1 MKIVDNFET
10 FPNSINTPSYG
21 PRIRG
26 SDLRKLGCS
35 LNSVLDRS
43 RYLGKFGI
51 WAHFQWK
58 TDRTWNIKI
67 IDHFIAF
74 LTRGRAQGFD
84 IGWKNY
90 GALKL
95 DRFSR
100 YDFELESIFKFLLVF
115 NSIGLDNFQGS
126 SYLCKCQI
134 MGKCQSYKFLTKRKV
149 LPNIDSIHI
158 IGGKSHSS
166 L

>member
-1 MKIVDNFET
+1 MEDFLRFLRVNCMPRYDKQFR
-10 FPNSINTPSYG
+10 SYG
-21 PRIRG
+21 FW
-26 SDLRKLGCS
+26 SWLGRQ
-35 LNSVLDRS
+35 NSVLDRL

-67 IDHFIAF
+67 IEHFIAF

-100 YDFELESIFKFLLVF
+100 YDFELESIFKFLLVLT
-115 NSIGLDNFQGS
+115 SIGLDNFQGS

-134 MGKCQSYKFLTKRKV
+134 MAKCRSYTFLTKRKV